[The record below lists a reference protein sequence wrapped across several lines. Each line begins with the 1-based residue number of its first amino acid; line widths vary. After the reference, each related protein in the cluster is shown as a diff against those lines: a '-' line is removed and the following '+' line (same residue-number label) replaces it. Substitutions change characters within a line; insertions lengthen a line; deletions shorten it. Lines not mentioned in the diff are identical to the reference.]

1 MHCTD
6 ALLALLLAL
15 KNTSQNQGNK
25 HYYARSTSLE
35 KLSQTLPWRRSTS
48 YKLQISG
55 QTATQSSYSQTVLG
69 VEMAVFGI
77 YFGGKWAS
85 GRWAQFW
92 FSLGIAMDM
101 TFLELFPVI
110 VALTLYNK
118 CLQNSKMFFILTV
131 C

>member
-1 MHCTD
+1 MLD
-6 ALLALLLAL
+6 LQVW
-15 KNTSQNQGNK
+15 KNFLK
-25 HYYARSTSLE
+25 HYH
-35 KLSQTLPWRRSTS
+35 
-48 YKLQISG
+48 G
-55 QTATQSSYSQTVLG
+55 VTVLVINSKYLDSNTIQLFTNSIG
-69 VEMAVFGI
+69 GGNGGFGI

-92 FSLGIAMDM
+92 FSLGIAIDM

>member
-69 VEMAVFGI
+69 VEMAVLGFI
-77 YFGGKWAS
+77 LVAS
-85 GRWAQFW
+85 GLPADGHNSGFH
-92 FSLGIAMDM
+92 L
-101 TFLELFPVI
+101 
-110 VALTLYNK
+110 ALLWT
-118 CLQNSKMFFILTV
+118 
-131 C
+131 